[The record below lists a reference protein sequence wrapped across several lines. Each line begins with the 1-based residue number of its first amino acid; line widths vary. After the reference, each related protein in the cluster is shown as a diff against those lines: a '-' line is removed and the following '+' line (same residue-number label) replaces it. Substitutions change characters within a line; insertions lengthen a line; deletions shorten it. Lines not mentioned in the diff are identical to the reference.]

1 MMGTVLFVLLYLLA
15 LSVGLPLGW
24 RLFGR
29 SPIGWVTGALL
40 GYGLTAFAFWV
51 PIWLGHPHP
60 AWFLLAWASVLWLV
74 WRPIVHGQA
83 WVALPAWTTGAT
95 RAFLAFMLLAAILI
109 AIPFSRVG
117 EQDNTGTRWYRAY
130 FTADFVWHMSITQE
144 LRRFDMPPVDPYLAP
159 EPIHYYWTYFLVPA
173 VLMGP
178 ESSPVTGVESAL
190 KVTAIGTALLMS
202 AALFLSTLAVT
213 GRVRAS
219 FAACVLAVLAPS
231 WEGAYVLWQSWTRGG
246 DLPALLAQ
254 VREMNIDAVT
264 AWQFQGLRIDG
275 LVRSMWWTPQHA
287 TSFTCGLL
295 AMVAAGV
302 SPDLRRARLLVIG
315 LLLGLS
321 VAVNPLLGAAFCLI
335 HGLIVLAHVACR
347 RAPWTLLLAQAWVV
361 TPVALALGWT
371 TLNQMSSSAG
381 NAVIL
386 GFGGLARHAPIATMV
401 LSLGGLLVPAALAA
415 LPWREERRSADVW
428 IALPAVSV
436 ALGLAWLVSLSTDA
450 AWIGFRAGNI
460 LQISLPM
467 AAAVGLG
474 RLAAR
479 SRRMAVPCWTLLLLV
494 GAPTTLIDVFNAQD
508 IENRAMGPGF
518 RWAIPVSPAQQ
529 SGFQWLRTMTAP
541 DAVVQAD
548 PVQRGRDQWSIM
560 PSFGGRRMAA
570 GLPISLI
577 GVPAYDTRSNQ
588 VHQVLT
594 TPDLDT
600 AHADARRLGIDY
612 LWIDEDDPPAT
623 ARRLL
628 SRPELFGLLF
638 RRGPVYVFDV
648 R

>member
-1 MMGTVLFVLLYLLA
+1 MGTLLFVLLYLLA
-15 LSVGLPLGW
+15 LSTGLPLGW

-29 SPIGWVTGALL
+29 SPIGWVTGAFL

-51 PIWLGHPHP
+51 PIWVGHPHP
-60 AWFLLAWASVLWLV
+60 AWFLLSWTLVMWLV
-74 WRPIVHGQA
+74 WRPTGHGQA
-83 WVALPAWTTGAT
+83 WVTLPAWTTHAT

-117 EQDNTGTRWYRAY
+117 EQDDAGTRWYRAY

-178 ESSPVTGVESAL
+178 ESSPVTDVEGAL

-202 AALFLSTLAVT
+202 AALFLATFAVT
-213 GRVRAS
+213 GRSRAS
-219 FAACVLAVLAPS
+219 AAACVLAVLAPS
-231 WEGAYVLWQSWTRGG
+231 WEGAYVFWQGWVRGL
-246 DLPALLAQ
+246 DLSALAMQ

-302 SPDLRRARLLVIG
+302 SPDLRRARQLVIG

-335 HGLIVLAHVACR
+335 HGLIVVIHVALR
-347 RAPWTLLLAQAWVV
+347 RAPWTLLFAQMWVV

-371 TLNQMSSSAG
+371 ILNQMSSSAG

-401 LSLGGLLVPAALAA
+401 LSLGGVLVPAALAV
-415 LPWREERRSADVW
+415 LPWRAERRPPYAW
-428 IALPAVSV
+428 IALPAVGV

-460 LQISLPM
+460 FQITLPM
-467 AAAVGLG
+467 LGAVGLSA
-474 RLAAR
+474 LAAR
-479 SRRMAVPCWTLLLLV
+479 SRTAAVVCVAVLLVV
-494 GAPTTLIDVFNAQD
+494 GAPTTVIDVHNAQD
-508 IENRAMGPGF
+508 VSNRAMGPGF
-518 RWAIPVSPAQQ
+518 RWAVPVSPAQQ

-577 GVPAYDTRSNQ
+577 GVPEYERRSER
-588 VHQVLT
+588 VHHLLT
-594 TPDLDT
+594 TLELD
-600 AHADARRLGIDY
+600 AARDEARALGIDY
-612 LWIDEDDPPAT
+612 LWIDEDDPPAA
-623 ARRLL
+623 ARRLV
-628 SRPELFGLLF
+628 SRPDLFGLVF